1 VLLKGLT
8 GADSHLCGKYHKN
21 GKFKNDSERQNKD
34 GDEIHEFAD
43 GYYRLKLAGLEAEKE
58 FNAIGQGDE
67 IAETCTKI
75 EKYGGKENKP
85 GKS

>member
-1 VLLKGLT
+1 MLLKGLT

-21 GKFKNDSERQNKD
+21 GKFKNDSECQNKD
-34 GDEIHEFAD
+34 GDEIYEFAD
-43 GYYRLKLAGLEAEKE
+43 GYYRLELAGLEAEKE
-58 FNAIGQGDE
+58 FNAIWQGDE

-75 EKYGGKENKP
+75 EKHGGKENKP